1 MTLSHIITNITE
13 EFLPALHYKYI
24 YRNFKQSDL
33 YRSYNPAVVPS
44 YLQGRPKPTIL
55 HCLHRQASSNKFTN
69 SMVKSTDNGKF
80 EVQGNTKTHMVDFG
94 VVSGEPACTC
104 KDWVKYHIPCK
115 HFVGVF
121 RLFPQWGWEMLPQSY
136 QQSPYLNVDD
146 QAISDYVKDEPQH
159 YSPETSSTPSSP
171 TVSYSP
177 GLDES
182 QQPESDDGK
191 PDEIPCK
198 VNDCIVDVL
207 KL

>member
-1 MTLSHIITNITE
+1 MAFLVQII
-13 EFLPALHYKYI
+13 LWLVYPALLIKKPSFQEPL
-24 YRNFKQSDL
+24 N
-33 YRSYNPAVVPS
+33 YNNLWLTDSVTWLA
-44 YLQGRPKPTIL
+44 YERYGLW
-55 HCLHRQASSNKFTN
+55 HRTSKKAWT
-69 SMVKSTDNGKF
+69 VKSQQWKASTMTSLRYKAIR
-80 EVQGNTKTHMVDFG
+80 KSMVDFG

-115 HFVGVF
+115 HLFGVF

-146 QAISDYVKDEPQH
+146 QAISDYVRDEPQH
-159 YSPETSSTPSSP
+159 YSPENSSIPSSP

-198 VNDCIVDVL
+198 VNDCIVEVL